1 MTNIRF
7 GRVKRFG
14 MMTDVLRA
22 KEGTECETVEEITG
36 GEESCDRPEL
46 ELCGLL
52 EVFGYGCLLG
62 YGITRVV
69 AVLFHEVECMEV
81 FLTSVF
87 LE

>member
-1 MTNIRF
+1 
-7 GRVKRFG
+7 

-22 KEGTECETVEEITG
+22 EEGTECEAVEEITG

-46 ELCGLL
+46 EVCGLL

-62 YGITRVV
+62 YGTTRVI
-69 AVLFHEVECMEV
+69 AVLFHEVERMEV

-87 LE
+87 FE